1 MTARAEASAEQAPQ
15 ARKPRVAVLFG
26 GRSSEHAVSCV
37 TAAGVL
43 GAMDQSKYDVVPIG
57 IAKTGQWVLADGEV
71 AQWSLSSAV
80 LPEVEPSAQSVTLAE
95 IGGSHQLVVTAPNQ
109 VPLELGSV
117 DVVFPLLH
125 GPFGEDGT
133 IQGLLELSDTRY
145 VGAGVLAS
153 AVGMDKHFMKVVF
166 ADAGLDVGPY
176 VAVTDRQWTNDPQAV
191 RDSVAALGFPV
202 FVKPARAGSS
212 MGISKVDAPEQLDG
226 AIAEARRH
234 DLKLVIEAGIVGREI
249 ECAVLEGRGS
259 DAPRTSMPGEIV
271 VTDSSHHAFYDFTAK
286 YVQDDA
292 VALSCPADLPAEA
305 TTQVRALAAQAFDA
319 VGAEGLSRV
328 DFFYT
333 PEGELIINEIN
344 TMPGFTPKSMYPQMW
359 AASGLSY
366 PELID
371 ELIQLALHRKTGLR

>member
-1 MTARAEASAEQAPQ
+1 MLTPFPAGSVDGKAR
-15 ARKPRVAVLFG
+15 PRVAVLFG

-43 GAMDQSKYDVVPIG
+43 AAIDRNKYDVVPIG
-57 IAKTGQWVLADGEV
+57 IAKSGQWVLPAGDSS
-71 AQWSLSSAV
+71 QWSLSSGS
-80 LPEVEPSAQSVTLAE
+80 LPEVVATAE
-95 IGGSHQLVVTAPNQ
+95 TVSLTEINGIHQLVVTAPNQ
-109 VPLELGSV
+109 IPRELGSV

-166 ADAGLDVGPY
+166 ASAGLDVGPY
-176 VAVTDRQWTNDPQAV
+176 VAVTDRQWLTDPQTV
-191 RDSVAALGFPV
+191 RDSVSALGFPV

-212 MGISKVDAPEQLDG
+212 MGISKVDCLEQLET
-226 AIAEARRH
+226 AVEEARRH
-234 DLKLVIEAGIVGREI
+234 DLKLVIEAGIEGREI

-259 DAPRTSMPGEIV
+259 DSPRTSMPGEIAM
-271 VTDSSHHAFYDFTAK
+271 TDTQHAFYDFTAK

-292 VALSCPADLPAEA
+292 VALSCPADIPDGA
-305 TTQVRALAAQAFDA
+305 TAKIRDLAAAAFDA

-333 PEGELIINEIN
+333 AAGEIIINEIN
-344 TMPGFTPKSMYPQMW
+344 TMPGFTPNSMYPQMW
-359 AASGLSY
+359 AASGMSY
-366 PELID
+366 KELID
-371 ELIQLALHRKTGLR
+371 ELIQLALNRKTGLR